1 MGYLVQQTGSIA
13 ITCPQT
19 SVPYM
24 FKACADLK
32 YGVNGLKQKE
42 LVAEYIMSVMTEAV
56 TLALLL
62 RAVWLVT
69 MPKHLFVPY
78 DQRNKRP
85 EESLHEQELAES
97 VKGRQAA

>member
-1 MGYLVQQTGSIA
+1 
-13 ITCPQT
+13 
-19 SVPYM
+19 
-24 FKACADLK
+24 
-32 YGVNGLKQKE
+32 LKQKE

-69 MPKHLFVPY
+69 MPKRLFVPY

-85 EESLHEQELAES
+85 EESLREHDLAGS

>member
-1 MGYLVQQTGSIA
+1 
-13 ITCPQT
+13 
-19 SVPYM
+19 
-24 FKACADLK
+24 
-32 YGVNGLKQKE
+32 LKQKE

-78 DQRNKRP
+78 DQRSKRP
-85 EESLHEQELAES
+85 KESLQEHEHEHELAES
-97 VKGRQAA
+97 VKGGQAA